1 MLRKPVMAAVV
12 VAGIFLAT
20 TFVTL
25 AQEQPGQEGGE
36 VAMTNAPVQTGYASV
51 NGLEMYYEIYG
62 QGEPLVALHGAY
74 MNIPLMGDLISRLAE
89 SRQVIAVEL
98 QGHGRTAD
106 IDRPLRYEHMADDVA
121 ALMGEIGV
129 ERADIFGYSMGGGVA
144 LQMALRHPERV
155 DKLVVASATFTSAG
169 YQPGF
174 QEMLD
179 SMTPEMFEGSPVVD
193 LYRQLSPHPD
203 NFATL
208 FDKLVDLDRQTF
220 DWPAGSITA
229 PTLLV
234 FGDADV
240 VTPENAVE
248 LFRML
253 GGGVNGDI
261 AGLPNARLA
270 ILPGT
275 THLGVMMNRTNL
287 LVPIITEFLDEPVAE
302 AQP

>member
-1 MLRKPVMAAVV
+1 
-12 VAGIFLAT
+12 
-20 TFVTL
+20 
-25 AQEQPGQEGGE
+25 
-36 VAMTNAPVQTGYASV
+36 
-51 NGLEMYYEIYG
+51 
-62 QGEPLVALHGAY
+62 
-74 MNIPLMGDLISRLAE
+74 
-89 SRQVIAVEL
+89 L